1 MVKNTTGG
9 TGTKSLGR
17 KYQSKGADKRLRL
30 SENEDEKYACVTKLL
45 GNGMCEI
52 QTNDNKKLIGHI
64 RKKMRGKQKR
74 TNLVSAFSIVL
85 VGMRDYESPPKNCD
99 IMTIY
104 DDIQIDQ
111 IRQIPS
117 INIENLLEMRLVNAF
132 HGSSM
137 SSNNNIDFTMEEE
150 TDDEPNIKVGGGA
163 VGSEEF
169 KLETKEIDIDDI

>member
-17 KYQSKGADKRLRL
+17 KYQSNGADKRLRL
-30 SENEDEKYACVTKLL
+30 SENEHEKYACVTKLL

-52 QTNDNKKLIGHI
+52 HTSDNIKLLGHI

-74 TNLVSAFSIVL
+74 TNLVSAFSIIL
-85 VGMRDYESPPKNCD
+85 VGMRDYENPPKNCD
-99 IMTIY
+99 VMTIY

-111 IRQIPS
+111 IRQNPS

-132 HGSSM
+132 HGSSI
-137 SSNNNIDFTMEEE
+137 STNNNIDFTLEEE
-150 TDDEPNIKVGGGA
+150 EDEPSVKTGGVVNNG
-163 VGSEEF
+163 EEF
-169 KLETKEIDIDDI
+169 KLNTKEINIDDI